1 MDTTN
6 IVALEIGS
14 SKICGAVGTV
24 DAEGTLTVK
33 IVEEE
38 PLTDSVR
45 YGQPRNI
52 KVASASIQRILR
64 KIQNRLEGR
73 RILSAYVG
81 IGGRSLSSIPT
92 EVERKMPPETEITP
106 ELLNRLNLEAKS
118 SMNTDKDILAVEPK
132 AFFIDNTRVEK
143 DPEGMYC
150 SDIRMTASLIVCR
163 KQLKRNIDLLVKENV
178 GLGVAGYVIR
188 PIAEAEMVL
197 TPDEKRL
204 GCMLVDFGA
213 ETTTVAI
220 YRQGRLQ
227 YLATIP
233 IGSRNITRDI
243 TTQNYVEEEAEN
255 IKITRGNAFY
265 SGETTD
271 NVTIPEVE
279 YLVVHRASEIIAN
292 IKAQIKY
299 ASLKVEELPGGI
311 VIVGRGAKLSGFS
324 EKLAKETKMKV
335 RTGTTNSSA
344 VRIGDSRI
352 PSDAVDI

>member
-1 MDTTN
+1 
-6 IVALEIGS
+6 
-14 SKICGAVGTV
+14 
-24 DAEGTLTVK
+24 
-33 IVEEE
+33 
-38 PLTDSVR
+38 
-45 YGQPRNI
+45 
-52 KVASASIQRILR
+52 
-64 KIQNRLEGR
+64 
-73 RILSAYVG
+73 
-81 IGGRSLSSIPT
+81 
-92 EVERKMPPETEITP
+92 
-106 ELLNRLNLEAKS
+106 
-118 SMNTDKDILAVEPK
+118 TDKDILAVEPK

-150 SDIRMTASLIVCR
+150 SDIKMTASLIVCR

-178 GLGVAGYVIR
+178 GLGVADYVIR
-188 PIAEAEMVL
+188 PIAEAELVL

-243 TTQNYVEEEAEN
+243 TTQNCVEEEAEE

-279 YLVVHRASEIIAN
+279 YLVVHRTSEIIAN

-352 PSDAVDI
+352 PSDAVDIISILLAGSADPVECLEPKPQPEIQEPEPAQVPVEEVPRNRDGNGIGKKIGKWWQGIANALNTEEEGADFSDDDE

>member
-1 MDTTN
+1 M
-6 IVALEIGS
+6 
-14 SKICGAVGTV
+14 
-24 DAEGTLTVK
+24 
-33 IVEEE
+33 
-38 PLTDSVR
+38 
-45 YGQPRNI
+45 
-52 KVASASIQRILR
+52 
-64 KIQNRLEGR
+64 
-73 RILSAYVG
+73 
-81 IGGRSLSSIPT
+81 
-92 EVERKMPPETEITP
+92 
-106 ELLNRLNLEAKS
+106 
-118 SMNTDKDILAVEPK
+118 
-132 AFFIDNTRVEK
+132 
-143 DPEGMYC
+143 
-150 SDIRMTASLIVCR
+150 
-163 KQLKRNIDLLVKENV
+163 
-178 GLGVAGYVIR
+178 
-188 PIAEAEMVL
+188 
-197 TPDEKRL
+197 
-204 GCMLVDFGA
+204 
-213 ETTTVAI
+213 AI

-243 TTQNYVEEEAEN
+243 TTQNCVEEEAEE

-279 YLVVHRASEIIAN
+279 YLVVHRTSEIIAN

-352 PSDAVDI
+352 PSDAVDIISILLAGSADPVECLEPKPQPEIQEPEPAQVPVDEVPRNRDGNGIGKKIGKWWQGIANALNTEEEGADFSDDDE